1 MDKLDLHSATA
12 LTAYA
17 IREGLMD
24 GDTIDVKKM
33 GHFDFEVFLIAPLK
47 LYAAS
52 SMH

>member
-24 GDTIDVKKM
+24 GED
-33 GHFDFEVFLIAPLK
+33 EPL
-47 LYAAS
+47 
-52 SMH
+52 